1 MAIKKGL
8 IDTNITTED
17 SRPFVTPKLYRYDN
31 FYYDRSK
38 RESVAATTNG
48 HYHNMYEIYF
58 LAEGRCRYFIENKL
72 FEVEAGDLVLIPKG
86 VIHKTIY
93 FNEATDRYLINFSK
107 PYITPSLAIDIYNL
121 FALNIYRPPKDTIP
135 EITAIF
141 EKISKEHQNFDS
153 YSNLLISGYMTELF
167 SLMLRNPSMDKP
179 YSRTNIPIE
188 NVTQYISA
196 NYRMNL
202 TLEQMAEM
210 SSLSTSYFSRLFKSI
225 TGFGFK
231 EYLTIIRLK
240 EAQSRLIHTD
250 KSICKI
256 AYECGFN
263 DSNYFSS
270 VFKELNGVSPLKYR
284 KQNRIKAENPG
295 RRSKRIQTEEEVQS

>member
-1 MAIKKGL
+1 MAIKTTL
-8 IDTNITTED
+8 ANANITTED
-17 SRPFVTPKLYRYDN
+17 SRPFVNPTLYRYDN

-38 RESVAATTNG
+38 RSGAVAMTNG

-93 FNEATDRYLINFSK
+93 LNDATDRYLINFSK

-121 FALNIYRPPKDTIP
+121 FALNIYRPPKEIIP
-135 EITAIF
+135 VITEIF
-141 EKISKEHQNFDS
+141 EKIATEHKNFDS
-153 YSNLLISGYMTELF
+153 YSKLLISGYMTELF
-167 SLMLRNPSMDKP
+167 STMLRNPSIDKP

-188 NVTQYISA
+188 NVTQYISV
-196 NYRMNL
+196 NYRQNL
-202 TLEQMAEM
+202 TLEQMADM
-210 SSLSTSYFSRLFKSI
+210 SSLSVSYFSRLFKSI

-270 VFKELNGVSPLKYR
+270 VFKDIHGVSPLKYR
-284 KQNRIKAENPG
+284 KQNRIKAE
-295 RRSKRIQTEEEVQS
+295 KRKKSAKATAEESIIQ